1 MASKKVQEA
10 LKLVAETYVSMKD
23 GAELAGLSEVYFRR
37 QVEAEEAV
45 QGAELKHTIFDK
57 QVIERS
63 VAVLVKERVAA
74 AKAERAEKSAARE
87 AEKAERKTRQQTG
100 PTLIELKYEA
110 KMAGIS
116 IGRKN
121 KAELIAAIAEAKA
134 QETEDL
140 TDDS

>member
-1 MASKKVQEA
+1 MASRKVQEA
-10 LKLVAETYVSMKD
+10 LKLVAETFVSMKD

-37 QVEAEEAV
+37 QVEAEETA
-45 QGAELKHTIFDK
+45 QATELKHTIFDK

-63 VAVLVKERVAA
+63 IAVLVKDRVAA

-87 AEKAERKTRQQTG
+87 AEKAERKTQKQTG
-100 PTLIELKYEA
+100 PTLIELKYDA

-121 KAELIAAIAEAKA
+121 KAELIAALAEAKA
-134 QETEDL
+134 QETENLADE
-140 TDDS
+140 S